1 MGVVESIASPGWSV
15 PPVLQARDAPF
26 IRGHLQTQ
34 EALPERIIVKPVA
47 LFVTASLYG
56 GAIFRR
62 VFRGN
67 AARPSG
73 TVLVKFESGD
83 PTTEGQPARRNE

>member
-1 MGVVESIASPGWSV
+1 M
-15 PPVLQARDAPF
+15 LQARDAPF
-26 IRGHLQTQ
+26 ISGHLQTQ
-34 EALPERIIVKPVA
+34 KALPERIIVKPVA

-73 TVLVKFESGD
+73 AVLVKFESGD
-83 PTTEGQPARRNE
+83 PTTDGQPARRDG